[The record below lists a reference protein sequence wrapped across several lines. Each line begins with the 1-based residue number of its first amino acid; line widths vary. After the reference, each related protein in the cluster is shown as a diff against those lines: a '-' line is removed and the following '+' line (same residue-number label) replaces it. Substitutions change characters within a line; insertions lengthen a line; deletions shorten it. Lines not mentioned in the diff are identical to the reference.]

1 MILGVT
7 REFFYY
13 QILNSILN
21 RTESTLLYTGFYKPK
36 KHWWAPWLVSLVF
49 APLGMLEVMIDEW
62 TRQGGNNYAWLIV
75 LVGLLLI
82 FYPVALALTVDTKIE
97 NSLFCAFFVTSIN
110 PFSYLAVYIA
120 HLIEDLPQFQG
131 VAFVQYLTLRYCI
144 KIFFELLYIPIVRRF
159 IKPRLDRMPRVLVKG
174 FPAAVLISQLIP
186 IITRIFAEH
195 YFETEYLYLYLF
207 TFGITIALA
216 GVFFFFYLKEH
227 SKNERLAAAAEYEEK
242 KHNYLD
248 VISDYSAKLSRMSH
262 DITNHLRTVQVLSQ
276 RSGDPECIA
285 YSEKLLEEYKDAA
298 KSFCKEPLLNSMLL
312 YYDSLSKKNGVNFIC
327 NVSTGGNIAI
337 DGVSLVTVF
346 SNILDNAE
354 EAAEKCAEGKRRIEF
369 SLTADEFALSAV
381 CKNSYNG
388 ELQKKGRGFSTT
400 KANKNLHGLGISI
413 VCDTVKNLGG
423 KVDFQYDSGEFS
435 ATVYIPNTPKA

>member
-1 MILGVT
+1 MIFGVNKQ
-7 REFFYY
+7 FLYY
-13 QILNSILN
+13 QIINLILN
-21 RTESTLLYTGFYKPK
+21 RVENTVLYTWFYKAK
-36 KHWWAPWLVSLVF
+36 KHWWAPWLVSIVF
-49 APLGMLEVMIDEW
+49 TPINMIGIMIEEW
-62 TRQGGNNYAWLIV
+62 SRQTGNNYSWLIV
-75 LVGLLLI
+75 LIGLSQIIYPLI
-82 FYPVALALTVDTKIE
+82 LGSTVDTKLE
-97 NSLFCAFFVTSIN
+97 NALFCAFFVTSIN
-110 PFSYLAVYIA
+110 PLNYLAVYIA

-131 VAFVQYLTLRYCI
+131 IIFVQYHTMMECMR
-144 KIFFELLYIPIVRRF
+144 IFSELIYVPVVRRF

-174 FPAAVLISQLIP
+174 FPAAVLISQIIP
-186 IITRIFAEH
+186 IMTEIFAEH

-262 DITNHLRTVQVLSQ
+262 DITNHLRMVQVLSQ

-312 YYDSLSKKNGVNFIC
+312 YYDSLSKKNGVNFVC
-327 NVSTGGNIAI
+327 DVSTGGNIAI

-354 EAAEKCAEGKRRIEF
+354 EAAEKCAEDNRRVEF

-388 ELQKKGRGFSTT
+388 ELQKKGKGFSTT

-435 ATVYIPNTPKA
+435 ATVYIPNTPKT

>member
-7 REFFYY
+7 REFFYC
-13 QILNSILN
+13 QIINSVISCL
-21 RTESTLLYTGFYKPK
+21 EAVLLFKCLFKSK
-36 KHWWAPWLVSLVF
+36 KNKWISWVISFLFF
-49 APLGMLEVMIDEW
+49 APK
-62 TRQGGNNYAWLIV
+62 LIELV
-75 LVGLLLI
+75 LK
-82 FYPVALALTVDTKIE
+82 AQIE
-97 NSLFCAFFVTSIN
+97 NGNAQFYGLYLLFSFVIMLWPFVLATAFDEKIVNSVFCVFFTNSIN
-110 PFSYLAVYIA
+110 PIMYLMVYLSQVIMKM
-120 HLIEDLPQFQG
+120 PQFSDISFIQNNVLLTLFKTVG
-131 VAFVQYLTLRYCI
+131 NILFALIVKKIIAVRINKLPRGLVIGFDVFILLTQLVPIFTRHFTKDYFKMDYVFLYLSTFGVTVAF
-144 KIFFELLYIPIVRRF
+144 
-159 IKPRLDRMPRVLVKG
+159 
-174 FPAAVLISQLIP
+174 AAV
-186 IITRIFAEH
+186 
-195 YFETEYLYLYLF
+195 
-207 TFGITIALA
+207 
-216 GVFFFFYLKEH
+216 VFFFYLKER

-276 RSGDPECIA
+276 RSGAPECIA

-312 YYDSLSKKNGVNFIC
+312 YYDSLSKKNGVNFVC
-327 NVSTGGNIAI
+327 DVSTGGNIAI

-423 KVDFQYDSGEFS
+423 KVDFQYDSSEFS
-435 ATVYIPNTPKA
+435 ATVYIPNTPKM